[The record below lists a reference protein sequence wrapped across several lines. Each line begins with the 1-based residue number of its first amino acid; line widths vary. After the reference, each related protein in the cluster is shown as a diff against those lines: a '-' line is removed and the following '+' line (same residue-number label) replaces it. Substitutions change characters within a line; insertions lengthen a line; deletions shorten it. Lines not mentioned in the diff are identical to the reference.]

1 MRRWASDLITLDNRL
16 AAAAELCRSGKIAA
30 DVGCDHAQLA
40 CRLAMDISAEV
51 IASDIR
57 DGPLEAARRTV
68 SECGVTN
75 VRIVKSDGL
84 KEIDF
89 ADDVI
94 ICGMGGELIAQIIS
108 GCRFLG
114 ADTRFILQPM
124 TRAEFLRR
132 FLYNNG
138 FEIIEE
144 RIAYDGERGYDIML
158 AAYTG
163 VSREIDEL
171 FALTG
176 KIHDRDYL
184 RKIAEKLSRNA
195 DGMEKSH
202 NDAES
207 SKTIRELARKIFDMA
222 ANYSAEHI

>member
-1 MRRWASDLITLDNRL
+1 MITLDNRL

-40 CRLAMDISAEV
+40 CRLAMDKSALV
-51 IASDIR
+51 IASDVC

-84 KEIDF
+84 AEIDF
-89 ADDVI
+89 VDDVI

-108 GCRFLG
+108 SCRFLST
-114 ADTRFILQPM
+114 DTRFILQPM

-132 FLYNNG
+132 WLYNNG
-138 FEIIEE
+138 FELLEE
-144 RIAYDGERGYDIML
+144 RIAYDGERGYTVML

-163 VSREIDEL
+163 VSQEIDGL
-171 FALTG
+171 FSLTG
-176 KIHDRDYL
+176 KITDCNFL
-184 RKIAEKLSRNA
+184 RKIAEKLSKNA

-202 NDAES
+202 
-207 SKTIRELARKIFDMA
+207 R
-222 ANYSAEHI
+222 SAEHAKVLREMSRKILDRASNCELS

>member
-1 MRRWASDLITLDNRL
+1 MITLDNRL

-40 CRLAMDISAEV
+40 CRLAMDKSALV
-51 IASDIR
+51 IASDVR

-84 KEIDF
+84 AEIDF

-108 GCRFLG
+108 SCRFLST
-114 ADTRFILQPM
+114 DTRFILQPM

-132 FLYNNG
+132 WLYNNG
-138 FEIIEE
+138 FELLEE
-144 RIAYDGERGYDIML
+144 RIAYDGERGYTVML

-163 VSREIDEL
+163 VSREIDGL
-171 FALTG
+171 FSLTG
-176 KIHDRDYL
+176 KITDCNFL
-184 RKIAEKLSRNA
+184 RKIAEKLSKNA

-202 NDAES
+202 S
-207 SKTIRELARKIFDMA
+207 
-222 ANYSAEHI
+222 SAEHAKVLREMSRKILDRASNFELS

>member
-1 MRRWASDLITLDNRL
+1 MITLDNRL

-84 KEIDF
+84 REIDF

-108 GCRFLG
+108 GCRFLN

-132 FLYNNG
+132 WLYNNG
-138 FEIIEE
+138 FELIEE
-144 RIAYDGERGYDIML
+144 RIAYDGGRGYDIML

-163 VSREIDEL
+163 VPREIDDF

-176 KIHDRDYL
+176 KIHDRDFL
-184 RKIAEKLSRNA
+184 RKLAEKLSRNA

-202 NDAES
+202 NDAENA
-207 SKTIRELARKIFDMA
+207 KAIRELARKIL
-222 ANYSAEHI
+222 NSVNS